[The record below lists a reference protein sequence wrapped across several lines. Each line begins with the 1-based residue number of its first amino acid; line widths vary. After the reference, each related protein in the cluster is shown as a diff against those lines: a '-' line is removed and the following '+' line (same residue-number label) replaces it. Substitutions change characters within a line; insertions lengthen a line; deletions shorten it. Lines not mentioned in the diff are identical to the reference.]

1 MYVYIRVFVDVVIE
15 KASLSLLHKHLKM

>member
-15 KASLSLLHKHLKM
+15 KVSLSLLHKHLKM